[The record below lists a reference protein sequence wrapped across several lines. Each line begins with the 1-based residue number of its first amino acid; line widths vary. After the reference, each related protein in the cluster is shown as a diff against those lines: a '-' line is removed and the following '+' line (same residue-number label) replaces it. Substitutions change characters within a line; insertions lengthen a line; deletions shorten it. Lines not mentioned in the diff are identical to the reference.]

1 MPLVKMSQVL
11 RPAMEGKYAVGAFNA
26 DNLEMVQ
33 AFIQAAEEESSPLIL
48 QLSQG
53 AIHYAGLSYVVSLVR
68 TAARHSSVPIVLH
81 LDHGKDYEQ
90 NVLALQAGVT
100 CLGVDTS
107 MLPFEDNLAVT
118 HQVCKLAHFAGL
130 EAEAGLGYVPDSAD
144 NPTPQEVEEAKT
156 DPAQAEE
163 FVQTP
168 GADLLAVALGSMR
181 GMRKREVSLDIERL
195 KAVHERTRIP
205 LVLHGAS
212 GLRWESI
219 HNAMQL
225 GICKVNMAA
234 CFDRCLTNTLRQ
246 KLRELPDEIN
256 FRKIVGPAR
265 QAVKEE
271 ARKQIRL
278 LGSSD
283 RA

>member
-11 RPAMEGKYAVGAFNA
+11 KPALEGKYAVGAFNA

-33 AFIQAAEEESSPLIL
+33 AFIEAAEKEHSPLIL

-53 AIHYAGLSYVVSLVR
+53 AINYAGLAYVVSLVQ
-68 TAARHSSVPIVLH
+68 TAARQTAVPIVLH
-81 LDHGKDYEQ
+81 LDHGKDLEQ
-90 NVLALQAGVT
+90 NVLALRAGVT
-100 CLGVDTS
+100 CLGVDAS
-107 MLPFEDNLAVT
+107 MLSFEDNLAVT
-118 HQVCKLAHFAGL
+118 QQVCQLAHFAGL
-130 EAEAGLGYVPDSAD
+130 EAEAGVGYVPDSAD
-144 NPTPQEVEEAKT
+144 KPMPKEVEEAKT

-163 FVQTP
+163 FVTRT

-181 GMRKREVSLDIERL
+181 GMRRRVITLDIERL
-195 KAVHERTRIP
+195 KAIHERTRIP

-219 HNAMQL
+219 HEAIQH

-246 KLRELPDEIN
+246 KLSELPDEIN
-256 FRKIVGPAR
+256 FRKIIGPAHE
-265 QAVKEE
+265 AVKEE

-278 LGSSD
+278 LGSSG

>member
-33 AFIQAAEEESSPLIL
+33 AFIQAAEEERSPLIL

-90 NVLALQAGVT
+90 NVLALRAGVT

-107 MLPFEDNLAVT
+107 MLPFEDNLAET
-118 HQVCKLAHFAGL
+118 RRVCQLAHFAGL

-163 FVQTP
+163 FVQRT

-219 HNAMQL
+219 HNAMQH

-246 KLRELPDEIN
+246 RLRELPDEIN

>member
-1 MPLVKMSQVL
+1 MPLVKMNQVL
-11 RPAMEGKYAVGAFNA
+11 KPALEGKYAVGAFNA

-33 AFIQAAEEESSPLIL
+33 AFIKAAEDERAPLIL

-53 AIHYAGLSYVVSLVR
+53 AINYAGMHYAASIVQ
-68 TAARHSSVPIVLH
+68 TAARYATVPIVLH
-81 LDHGKDYEQ
+81 LDHGKDLKQ
-90 NVLALQAGVT
+90 NVLALQAGAT
-100 CLGVDTS
+100 CLGIDAS
-107 MLPFEDNLAVT
+107 MLPFRDNLALT
-118 HQVCKLAHFAGL
+118 KQVCQLAHFAGL

-144 NPTPQEVEEAKT
+144 NPTPEEIEEAKT

-163 FVQTP
+163 FVKKT
-168 GADLLAVALGSMR
+168 GVDLLAVALGSLR
-181 GMRKREVSLDIERL
+181 GMRRREVTLDIERL
-195 KAVHERTRIP
+195 KAIRKRVQIP

-219 HNAMQL
+219 HQAIQY

-234 CFDRCLTNTLRQ
+234 CFDRCFTTTLRQ
-246 KLRELPDEIN
+246 KLDELPNEIN
-256 FRKIVGPAR
+256 FRKITGPAR
-265 QAVKEE
+265 EAVREE

-278 LGSSD
+278 LGSSG